1 MTPSLCVALH
11 IIFRLRALTLAQD
24 GSEDAYDELSVAHA
38 TRLLMFSTQQELIT
52 WGLICVSRDLRLSCD
67 DVAAGI
73 ASSGT
78 GRSAARK

>member
-1 MTPSLCVALH
+1 M
-11 IIFRLRALTLAQD
+11 RAQD
-24 GSEDAYDELSVAHA
+24 CSEDAYDELSVAHA
-38 TRLLMFSTQQELIT
+38 TRLLMFSNQQELIT
-52 WGLICVSRDLRLSCD
+52 WVLICVSRDLRLSCD